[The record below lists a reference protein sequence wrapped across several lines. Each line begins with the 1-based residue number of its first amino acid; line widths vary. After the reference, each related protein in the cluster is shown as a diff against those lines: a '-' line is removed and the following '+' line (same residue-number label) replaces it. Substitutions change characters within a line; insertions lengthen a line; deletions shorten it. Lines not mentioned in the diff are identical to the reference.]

1 MIWMSLRIK
10 AQNVGWVL
18 FKFRAP
24 RRGIQ
29 ANGVGMG
36 KNACGKLLRLLLP
49 IDCYDE
55 KRKA

>member
-1 MIWMSLRIK
+1 MILRIK
-10 AQNVGWVL
+10 VQSVGWVL